1 MSTTLAERFDSLIT
15 LCRSGSDRPALI
27 APQSSLSFEALG
39 LRTQAI
45 YDALE
50 DAPSGVVL
58 IHGHKELDVV
68 SAMMAATFAGRGFVF
83 ADICYPASRVGQIID
98 TCDCGVVLR
107 TDSAAPATELYT
119 IDTAA
124 LGDRPLTDLRL
135 DPSDE
140 LHLFYVTFTSG
151 STGVPKGIPT
161 TRASYAALA
170 DWFEP
175 ENTRS
180 AGGADAHINHASM
193 AFDMAMSDIWTAL
206 FAGRSLYL
214 LDHRN
219 ALPPRANIHHLLSE
233 DRAPAGTLTA
243 TPAFYALMLE
253 DPKFRAATLP
263 RLRAFWIGGEPV
275 QRSLL
280 TRLRERFPDCE
291 IHHAY
296 GPSESACITH
306 SHILSH
312 EELAGTGPLSLGAE
326 QSGCRVLVDTDDGL
340 KLSGEGEIVLVG
352 PQVGSCYWPLE
363 HPNNE
368 NFGVFQGQRSY
379 RTGDQGEIDANGHLR
394 IHGRIDNQV
403 KVNGFRVELSEIE
416 RSAVQVK
423 SIRQAVALKA
433 NENGGICGGLILV
446 LHADPPGS
454 TSTPQAEDETI
465 NLVRAHLRA
474 TLPPFM
480 VPARILMAPDL
491 PISHAG
497 KIDRRAMKERFGAM

>member
-1 MSTTLAERFDSLIT
+1 MPTTLAERFDSLIR

-27 APQSSLSFEALG
+27 APRSSLSFEALG

-45 YDALE
+45 YDALG
-50 DAPSGVVL
+50 DAPSGPVL

-68 SAMMAATFAGRGFVF
+68 PAMMAATFAGRGFVF
-83 ADICYPASRVGQIID
+83 ADISYPINRVRQIIE

-107 TDSAAPATELYT
+107 TDSAAPSIELHT
-119 IDTAA
+119 INTAA

-135 DPSDE
+135 DPTDE
-140 LHLFYVTFTSG
+140 QRLFYVTFTSG
-151 STGVPKGIPT
+151 STGIPKGIPT

-175 ENTRS
+175 ENTGS
-180 AGGADAHINHASM
+180 AGGADAHVSHASM

-214 LDHRN
+214 LEHRN
-219 ALPPRANIHHLLSE
+219 TLSPRANIHHLLSE

-263 RLRAFWIGGEPV
+263 RLRAFWIGGESV

-280 TRLRERFPDCE
+280 TRLRARFPDCE

-306 SHILSH
+306 SHILSN

-326 QSGCRVLVDTDDGL
+326 QSGCRVLVDTGDGL
-340 KLSGEGEIVLVG
+340 ALTGEGEIILVG
-352 PQVGSCYWPLE
+352 PQVGTCYWPLE

-379 RTGDQGEIDANGHLR
+379 RTGDQGTIDAKGHLR

-403 KVNGFRVELSEIE
+403 KVNGFRVELGEIE
-416 RSAVQVK
+416 RSAVQVEG
-423 SIRQAVALKA
+423 IRQAVALKA
-433 NENGGICGGLILV
+433 DENGDICGGLILV
-446 LHADPPGS
+446 LHADAPGS
-454 TSTPQAEDETI
+454 AAVPRPEHETI
-465 NLVRAHLRA
+465 NHVRDHLRT

-491 PISHAG
+491 PLSHAG
-497 KIDRRAMKERFGAM
+497 KIDRRAMKERFGAI